1 MSGKSGNI
9 RMEASKSH
17 LAVGGALSSEE
28 FAALNSEAPSADQI
42 LGGLDQLADSFA
54 DDLQTKDWSPS
65 ATAQTEESEHEVPV
79 PMRPTLKLPKQVKRP
94 VSSASARPTAP
105 PKALVSRAKRKEQAA
120 AVQEAPVSD
129 LGLELDALEAELA
142 EQASVE
148 EVQLAPSMH
157 SQILEILT
165 STPGAPGQPQIDAW
179 KRQYGA
185 NAVHCIAFGE
195 GDVYIFTHL
204 KRGQWQQIQQMT
216 EQIAQQGGNQ
226 VVQDKMTEKIVQ
238 HAMIWPRLPIEFF
251 INSRAGVVPSLYE
264 VIMLNSYF
272 LNAQQAMLLTTQL

>member
-1 MSGKSGNI
+1 
-9 RMEASKSH
+9 MEATPSH
-17 LAVGGALSSEE
+17 LAVGGALSQEE
-28 FAALNSEAPSADQI
+28 FDALNSEAPSAGQI

-54 DDLQTKDWSPS
+54 DDLPTQDWQPD
-65 ATAQTEESEHEVPV
+65 TADTQEPTEYQVPV
-79 PMRPTLKLPKQVKRP
+79 PVRPTLKLPKQITKRP

-105 PKALVSRAKRKEQAA
+105 PKALVPRAKRKEQQAA
-120 AVQEAPVSD
+120 AQEAPVSD
-129 LGLELDALEAELA
+129 LGAELDALQKELTQ
-142 EQASVE
+142 QAPADD
-148 EVQLAPSMH
+148 VQLAPSMH
-157 SQILEILT
+157 SQILEILGN
-165 STPGAPGQPQIDAW
+165 TPGAPGQAQIDQW

-204 KRGQWQQIQQMT
+204 KRGQWQQIQQMA

-226 VVQDKMTEKIVQ
+226 AMQDKMSEKIVQ

-251 INSRAGVVPSLYE
+251 VNSRAGVVPSLYE

>member
-1 MSGKSGNI
+1 
-9 RMEASKSH
+9 MEATPSH
-17 LAVGGALSSEE
+17 LAVGGALSEEE
-28 FAALNSEAPSADQI
+28 FAALNSEAPSAGQI
-42 LGGLDQLADSFA
+42 LSGLDQLADSFA
-54 DDLQTKDWSPS
+54 DDLSTEDWSPE
-65 ATAQTEESEHEVPV
+65 APVQPEAVEYEVPV
-79 PMRPTLKLPKQVKRP
+79 PVRPTLKLPKQVKKRP
-94 VSSASARPTAP
+94 VPSASARPSAP
-105 PKALVSRAKRKEQAA
+105 PKALVPRAKRREQAA

-129 LGLELDALEAELA
+129 LGQELDALQAELDQ
-142 EQASVE
+142 QAPAAE
-148 EVQLAPSMH
+148 EVLAPSMH
-157 SQILEILT
+157 NQILEIL
-165 STPGAPGQPQIDAW
+165 SNTPGAPGQAQIDAW

-204 KRGQWQQIQQMT
+204 KRGQWQQIQQMA

-226 VVQDKMTEKIVQ
+226 AMQDKMAEKIVQ